1 MSLSTA
7 LNTAQNSL
15 LNTQRQTG
23 VVSRNIANWQ
33 NPDYARRSAEL
44 SSLAPGSR
52 VAEIRRATDAALFK
66 QNITALSGWTAQ
78 STLMTGLDQ
87 LNMTINGIDNV
98 SSAANMLGKLQE
110 AIQLYS
116 ATPSNRTLA
125 ENAVEMGR
133 QMVRTLNDSTQTI
146 QNFRADM
153 DSQVAIAVAD
163 LNSLLADFEGV
174 NNEIIR
180 ATSSGRE
187 ALDAYDR
194 RDGLLKRI
202 AELVPISTIGRAN
215 NDIMIVTAD
224 GTTLFESVPRHVSFE
239 AQPAYGPN
247 TVGNRV
253 LVDGVPITPAVGA
266 NTTAGGKIA
275 AMVQLRDTY
284 AAGMQ
289 AQLDEV
295 ARGLIMA
302 FSEKNPTDA
311 SDVRTGLFTWPG
323 GPDTPPAGLL
333 VPGLAGMISLNSLAD
348 PQKPGGNAERLRDG
362 INPDFDFNPNNNA
375 SYSGL
380 LIGFIGAMD
389 APQNLVAAGGN
400 IQSTSLMTYSTGV
413 VSWLEDA
420 RKTADNAAETK
431 SALIVRT
438 SEALSN
444 ITGVNIDEEMALMME
459 LEQSYAASAKL
470 MQMIDE
476 MLKTL
481 LSVVR

>member
-15 LNTQRQTG
+15 LNAQRQTG

-33 NPDYARRSAEL
+33 NPDYARRSAQL
-44 SSLAPGSR
+44 TSLAPGSR

-78 STLMTGLDQ
+78 STLITGLDQ
-87 LNMTINGIDNV
+87 LNLSVNGVDNV
-98 SSAANMLGKLQE
+98 GSAANMLGKLQE
-110 AIQLYS
+110 AMQLYS

-125 ENAVEMGR
+125 ENAVEMAR
-133 QMVRTLNDSTQTI
+133 QMVRTLNDGTQTI
-146 QNFRADM
+146 QHFRADM
-153 DSQVAIAVAD
+153 DSQVAIAVKD
-163 LNSLLADFEGV
+163 LNSLLSDFEKA

-180 ATSSGRE
+180 ATTSGRE
-187 ALDAYDR
+187 ALDAFDR
-194 RDGLLKRI
+194 RDGILKQI

-239 AQPAYGPN
+239 AQSAFGPA
-247 TVGNRV
+247 TAGNRV
-253 LVDGVPITPAVGA
+253 LVDGVPISPAVGA

-275 AMVQLRDTY
+275 ATVQLRDTY
-284 AAGMQ
+284 ASGMQ

-295 ARGLIMA
+295 ARGLITA
-302 FSEKNPTDA
+302 FSETDPA
-311 SDVRTGLFTWPG
+311 DATDVRAGLFTWTG
-323 GPDTPPAGLL
+323 GPDLPPANA
-333 VPGLAGMISLNSLAD
+333 VHTGLAGMISLNALVD
-348 PQKPGGNAERLRDG
+348 PQKPGGNAEKLRDG
-362 INPDFDFNPNNNA
+362 IEFAFNPDSNA
-375 SYSGL
+375 SYNGL
-380 LIGFIGAMD
+380 LIGFIGELD
-389 APQNLVAAGGN
+389 KPQDLVAAGGN
-400 IQSTSLMTYSTGV
+400 VQRTSLMTFSTGV

-420 RKTADNAAETK
+420 RKTADSAAETK
-431 SALIVRT
+431 SALIIRT

>member
-23 VVSRNIANWQ
+23 VASKNIANWQ

-52 VAEIRRATDAALFK
+52 VADIRRATDVALFK
-66 QNITALSGWTAQ
+66 QNISALSGWTAQ

-87 LNMTINGIDNV
+87 LNLSINGVDNV
-98 SSAANMLGKLQE
+98 SSAAHMLGKLQE
-110 AIQLYS
+110 AMQLYS

-133 QMVRTLNDSTQTI
+133 QMVRTLNDGTQTI

-153 DSQVAIAVAD
+153 DSQVAIAVKD
-163 LNSLLADFEGV
+163 LNSLLSDFEAA

-180 ATSSGRE
+180 ATASGRE
-187 ALDAYDR
+187 ALDAFDR
-194 RDGLLKRI
+194 RDGILKQI
-202 AELVPISTIGRAN
+202 AELVPISTIGRAK

-224 GTTLFESVPRHVSFE
+224 GNTLFETVPRHVSF
-239 AQPAYGPN
+239 APQPVYGP
-247 TVGNRV
+247 TTPGNRV

-275 AMVQLRDTY
+275 AMLQLRDTY
-284 AAGMQ
+284 ASGMQ

-295 ARGLIMA
+295 ARGLINV
-302 FSEKNPTDA
+302 FSEADPADPTD
-311 SDVRTGLFTWPG
+311 VRAGLFTWTG
-323 GPDTPPAGLL
+323 GPALPPAGA
-333 VPGLAGMISLNSLAD
+333 VYPGLAGLISLNPIAD
-348 PQKPGGNAERLRDG
+348 PQQPGGDAERLRDG
-362 INPDFDFNPNNNA
+362 INSGFSFNPDGNA
-375 SYSGL
+375 SYNGL

-400 IQSTSLMTYSTGV
+400 PQASSLMTYSTGV

-444 ITGVNIDEEMALMME
+444 ITGVNMDEELALMME